1 MRGLS
6 TTLSAVLVL
15 AGILA
20 SVSHSQ
26 AALVSGIYAGTVSD
40 DNGLGLLGQTMVVD
54 FTYDDATPVSYGS
67 TYENLMTDVT
77 VTIGSNVWTWTD
89 TEYSSAKFYD
99 NSIILVS
106 VGEEDRAEFFAY
118 DFSGPSLAP
127 NVQDWSY
134 SLAIYLNDDTPD
146 GNPDGLTSENLP
158 SVVPDPALFQYT
170 QFERPLMTFT
180 FISGDGEL
188 GELYYIEANDVELIP
203 EPATMSLLGLGAGL
217 VLLRRR
223 ARA

>member
-1 MRGLS
+1 
-6 TTLSAVLVL
+6 
-15 AGILA
+15 
-20 SVSHSQ
+20 
-26 AALVSGIYAGTVSD
+26 
-40 DNGLGLLGQTMVVD
+40 
-54 FTYDDATPVSYGS
+54 
-67 TYENLMTDVT
+67 

-134 SLAIYLNDDTPD
+134 SLEIYLNDDTPD